1 MEINGYKFYRY
12 CEQSK
17 KQLIKTKKKKWLNGA
32 DNNTAVYNNASET
45 EQENGT

>member
-1 MEINGYKFYRY
+1 MGTNFTGTVNNPKSNSLKR
-12 CEQSK
+12 
-17 KQLIKTKKKKWLNGA
+17 KKKKWLNGA